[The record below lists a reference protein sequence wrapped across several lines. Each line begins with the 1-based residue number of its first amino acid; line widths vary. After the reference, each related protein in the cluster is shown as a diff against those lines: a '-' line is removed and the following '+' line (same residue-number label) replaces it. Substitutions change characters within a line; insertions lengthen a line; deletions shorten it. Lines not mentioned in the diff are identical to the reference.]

1 MSIQAVLFG
10 ISDWSTNDA
19 RKWLKN
25 HNVTPIKNVHKTA
38 NFLRYRIKAPK
49 YDEKCFTFLI
59 NRGYTSLDLF
69 NYRIKPIQTKP
80 LIKLILE
87 Y

>member
-1 MSIQAVLFG
+1 MSIQSVSFG
-10 ISDWSTNDA
+10 ISDWSTNEA

-25 HNVTPIKNVHKTA
+25 HNITPIKNVHTTT
-38 NFLRYRIKAPK
+38 NFLRYRIKTPK
-49 YDEKCFTFLI
+49 Y
-59 NRGYTSLDLF
+59 SLF
-69 NYRIKPIQTKP
+69 NYRIKTIKTKP

>member
-25 HNVTPIKNVHKTA
+25 HNITPIKNVHKTDHY
-38 NFLRYRIKAPK
+38 LRYRIKTPK
-49 YDEKCFTFLI
+49 Y
-59 NRGYTSLDLF
+59 SLF
-69 NYRIKPIQTKP
+69 NYRVKTIKTKP
-80 LIKLILE
+80 LTKLILE

>member
-10 ISDWSTNDA
+10 ISEWSTNDA

-25 HNVTPIKNVHKTA
+25 HNITPIKNVHKT

-49 YDEKCFTFLI
+49 YD
-59 NRGYTSLDLF
+59 LF
-69 NYRIKPIQTKP
+69 HYRIKTIQTKH

>member
-1 MSIQAVLFG
+1 MSIQTALFG

-25 HNVTPIKNVHKTA
+25 HNITPIKNVHKTA
-38 NFLRYRIKAPK
+38 HYLRYRIKTPK
-49 YDEKCFTFLI
+49 Y
-59 NRGYTSLDLF
+59 NLF
-69 NYRIKPIQTKP
+69 NYRIKTIQTKP

-87 Y
+87 

>member
-19 RKWLKN
+19 RKRLKH
-25 HNVTPIKNVHKTA
+25 HNVTPIKNEHKPT
-38 NFLRYRIKAPK
+38 NFLRYRIKIPK
-49 YDEKCFTFLI
+49 Y
-59 NRGYTSLDLF
+59 DLF
-69 NYRIKPIQTKP
+69 NYRIKTIQAKP
-80 LIKLILE
+80 SIKLILE